1 LGNHARRLGPLA
13 ALLLTISGG
22 IAHAESEQAAVV
34 ATEATDVDA
43 ASLARVLEETRAAL
57 AGTGLESRL
66 TPQAAQAALEAAGLR
81 PRACGL
87 SSKCIAKLGKALQ
100 VQQEMDAL
108 TQSLLLLG
116 KEVEYVDGSGAGTLT
131 GVVEGVRFDAGLP
144 TLVVAGEEVL
154 PGDVLAVS
162 QS

>member
-1 LGNHARRLGPLA
+1 MTVMGVSA
-13 ALLLTISGG
+13 ANAATGSGATTTSRKSAVDSQMFLQLLVAQLRNQDPMNPMDNQQM
-22 IAHAESEQAAVV
+22 IAQMAQLQ
-34 ATEATDVDA
+34 TVDQ
-43 ASLARVLEETRAAL
+43 LNE
-57 AGTGLESRL
+57 
-66 TPQAAQAALEAAGLR
+66 
-81 PRACGL
+81 
-87 SSKCIAKLGKALQ
+87 IGKALQ

-116 KEVEYVDGSGAGTLT
+116 KEVEYVDGSGAGTLS

>member
-1 LGNHARRLGPLA
+1 MKVMGVSA
-13 ALLLTISGG
+13 ANAATGSGATTASRKSTVDSQMFLQLLVAQLRNQDPMNPMDNQQM
-22 IAHAESEQAAVV
+22 IAQMAQLQ
-34 ATEATDVDA
+34 TVDQ
-43 ASLARVLEETRAAL
+43 LNE
-57 AGTGLESRL
+57 
-66 TPQAAQAALEAAGLR
+66 
-81 PRACGL
+81 
-87 SSKCIAKLGKALQ
+87 IGKALQ

-116 KEVEYVDGSGAGTLT
+116 KEGEYVDGSGAGTLT